1 MATEIIPHS
10 QHADDGRCVEGSLI
24 QAVTGRKLS
33 TSDVRGMLN
42 YVADTYPE
50 LSDVMGAAKRLI
62 IHLETLR
69 HEAVLPLSLGNTQ
82 NVLTLLT
89 QPAVVE
95 VNHG

>member
-1 MATEIIPHS
+1 MAVEIITHS
-10 QHADDGRCVEGSLI
+10 LYADDGKCVEGSLI
-24 QAVTGRKLS
+24 PSMPGRKLS
-33 TSDVRGMLN
+33 TSDVREMLN

-82 NVLTLLT
+82 NVLALLT
-89 QPAVVE
+89 QPAVVG